1 MSALIYARQEA
12 GDNLQTMKGSHITI
26 VLLADRRHSQTAK
39 ALKGSGYRLVTTFT
53 PDHAVAI
60 CVNNPVDAVILDQ
73 EHFVQTEGWSVA
85 KSLKMIRQKL
95 CVVLVVRGKIVG
107 SDLPSGVDAVVPDH
121 DAQALLSTL
130 KHLLKA
136 Y

>member
-1 MSALIYARQEA
+1 
-12 GDNLQTMKGSHITI
+12 MKGSQITI

-85 KSLKMIRQKL
+85 QSLKMIRQKL
-95 CVVLVVRGKIVG
+95 CVILVVRGKIVG
-107 SDLPSGVDAVVPDH
+107 SELPNGVDAVVEDH
-121 DAQALLSTL
+121 DAQALLATL